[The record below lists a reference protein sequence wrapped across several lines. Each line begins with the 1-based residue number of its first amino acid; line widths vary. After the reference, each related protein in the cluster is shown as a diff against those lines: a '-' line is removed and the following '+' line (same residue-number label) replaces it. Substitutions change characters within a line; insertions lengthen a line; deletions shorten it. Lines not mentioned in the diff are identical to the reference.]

1 MRIHY
6 PHIGMLAQ
14 ALKER
19 RHFTIAEA
27 MMARDILDEAR
38 RTALAWRKL
47 PFADNAPQPSD
58 AANVKALKKR
68 GLLEVAGMIDEPT
81 SPLDDAERGLL
92 DALLPEALRDFV
104 HDPGTHRTARPT
116 ISNALDADTVKRNA
130 SDAATQATLAAMGA
144 AAAAQSEQNT
154 ALGARVESLA
164 ANVESLAGMLHTLL
178 GQLGSPAPSAPPA
191 PAPKGAPSAT
201 SAAPSESPTKE
212 GAK

>member
-38 RTALAWRKL
+38 RTALAHFKL
-47 PFADNAPQPSD
+47 PFADNAPKPSD
-58 AANVKALKKR
+58 DKLETAAKKR
-68 GLLEVAGMIDEPT
+68 GLYEIGAMLDDPT
-81 SPLDDAERGLL
+81 APLDDAERSLL
-92 DALLPEALRDFV
+92 ESLLPEACRDFQ

-164 ANVESLAGMLHTLL
+164 ANVESLASMLHTLL
-178 GQLGSPAPSAPPA
+178 GQLGSPAPSAPA
-191 PAPKGAPSAT
+191 PAPKGAPSA
-201 SAAPSESPTKE
+201 APSDSPTKE